1 MSGFDTSQPITDK
14 AALED
19 IDEVD
24 DATKPK
30 AADPPAEP
38 DELGDATPG
47 PARTGAGLSQSVE
60 ARGSSPGMAGR
71 NPLGR
76 GTRIA

>member
-1 MSGFDTSQPITDK
+1 MSGFDTSQPITDE

-30 AADPPAEP
+30 AAEPPAQP

-47 PARTGAGLSQSVE
+47 PR
-60 ARGSSPGMAGR
+60 
-71 NPLGR
+71 
-76 GTRIA
+76 

>member
-1 MSGFDTSQPITDK
+1 MSGFDTSQPITDE

-30 AADPPAEP
+30 VARKRPAEP

-47 PARTGAGLSQSVE
+47 PR
-60 ARGSSPGMAGR
+60 
-71 NPLGR
+71 
-76 GTRIA
+76 

>member
-1 MSGFDTSQPITDK
+1 MSGFDTSQPITDE

-24 DATKPK
+24 DATKQK
-30 AADPPAEP
+30 AAPKPPAEP

-47 PARTGAGLSQSVE
+47 PR
-60 ARGSSPGMAGR
+60 
-71 NPLGR
+71 
-76 GTRIA
+76 